1 MSGGTPKVVVE
12 NLNAEIRRVAR
23 SPDSRSLLEKQG
35 LTPSDLTPQEVN
47 DRARRDLAYWL
58 AAVKPLGIRAG

>member
-1 MSGGTPKVVVE
+1 MVE

-47 DRARRDLAYWL
+47 DRVRRDLAYWL
-58 AAVKPLGIRAG
+58 AAVKPLGIRAD